1 MSDVLHKCVL
11 TIRRHLTRLTALSI
25 ARHIKL
31 IRRIAYRQGE
41 REGLKAGWLAGKE
54 EGFNEGR
61 LVYEVVEALPLE
73 PKPVDQG
80 LYGPARLGDSAT
92 AARMRQDVAA
102 KVRAGL
108 IKSPTDEQWEMI
120 LADHPATCVSAGAG
134 SGKSTTLVLRVI
146 YMLEYLKIPDQ
157 ELTVISFTVNSC
169 AELRKKLIET
179 LGLWRA
185 GVSSADW
192 QRWAKDRVR
201 TFHSL
206 LYHMAKS
213 ELPGRSFF
221 ELLKKT
227 ESDKLSESDSGGDI
241 DNPASGMRL
250 GEVQVSF
257 LAEAYRTLFRS
268 DETFRNS
275 VIEILKVELCTKAK
289 KSAEMIKPG
298 LVYYSGLRDLEV
310 VEKCS
315 DSWRGSGWP
324 FDGIVDEPVELATV
338 EGGHKFYAN
347 GYHRDTL
354 LPIVLGF
361 APSLSQTQKEAQVG
375 SGKGAIGFAAALAS
389 RNRILANYAAR
400 EYIHI
405 KDAAGVAAYQGW
417 AEYAAGSVEISPNS
431 NVPMFKVKLQG
442 EKTSSM
448 IYEALFAQGSFIE
461 TLGWEVTD
469 LLDKL
474 PSRQHIDTTA
484 NFYHAL
490 GRFWPHL
497 NSHLGKSKV
506 HTFNRAFLA
515 LTRTSGK
522 GGWSPQSP
530 SAMRHLLVDEFQDIS
545 PLIVAWLKE
554 AQRSLLVRDQVK
566 GVSIMAI
573 GDDWQ
578 SIYGWRGSA
587 PQLFIDFDKHFP
599 VHGDLG
605 STKQLLFKTN
615 FRSVDLI
622 VSDAARLL
630 GRVEKKVEKDSV
642 AVLQAQLGDHG
653 VKLSTYGDP
662 KKSMSVEESAKRLLP
677 FINAEYN
684 AAASAKGAKPE
695 LLIVMTRRGNLR
707 NVLAKELPAK
717 KFVGLKVCTYHQ
729 AKGLEADTAILIEDC
744 VVEESHTLRNMLYA
758 ASGMYGGYTY
768 DAASR
773 DEAMRLAYVG
783 VTRGRRKVFWK
794 VPTLLPDGAAATYKL
809 N

>member
-1 MSDVLHKCVL
+1 MSDVFHKCVL
-11 TIRRHLTRLTALSI
+11 TIRRHLTRLTAWSI

-31 IRRIAYRQGE
+31 IRRFAYSQGK
-41 REGLKAGWLAGKE
+41 REGLTAGRLAGKE

-73 PKPVDQG
+73 PKSVDQG
-80 LYGPARLGDSAT
+80 LYGPGRLGDAAT

-108 IKSPTDEQWEMI
+108 IKAPTDEQWEMI
-120 LADHPATCVSAGAG
+120 LTDHPATCVSAGAG

-146 YMLEYLKIPDQ
+146 YMLEYLKISDQ

-169 AELRKKLIET
+169 AELRKKLVET
-179 LGLWRA
+179 LGLWRT
-185 GVSSADW
+185 GISSADW
-192 QRWAKDRVR
+192 QQWAKDRVR

-221 ELLKKT
+221 ELLEKT
-227 ESDKLSESDSGGDI
+227 ESDGLSENDAGGDI

-250 GEVQVSF
+250 GEAQVAV
-257 LAEAYRTLFRS
+257 LAEAYRSLFRS
-268 DETFRNS
+268 DEPFRNA
-275 VIEILKVELCTKAK
+275 VIEILKVELCSTATKSGEK
-289 KSAEMIKPG
+289 INGG

-310 VEKCS
+310 VKKCS
-315 DSWRGSGWP
+315 DSWRISGWP
-324 FDGIVDEPVELATV
+324 FDGVVDEPVELATV
-338 EGGHKFYAN
+338 AGRKFYAN

-354 LPIVLGF
+354 LPVVLGF
-361 APSLSQTQKEAQVG
+361 APSLTQAQKDAQVG
-375 SGKGAIGFAAALAS
+375 EGKGAIGFAIALAS
-389 RNRILANYAAR
+389 RNRIIAHYAER
-400 EYIHI
+400 EYIYI
-405 KDAAGVAAYQGW
+405 RDEPGLAAYRGW
-417 AEYAAGSVEISPNS
+417 AEYAAGSAKISPNS

-442 EKTSSM
+442 EKKSLM

-469 LLDKL
+469 LLGKL
-474 PSRQHIDTTA
+474 PARQHIDTTA

-497 NSHLGKSKV
+497 NSHLEKSRV

-515 LTRTSGK
+515 LTRTSGR
-522 GGWSPQSP
+522 GGRSPQSP
-530 SAMRHLLVDEFQDIS
+530 SAMRYLLVDEFQDIS
-545 PLIVAWLKE
+545 PLIVGWLKE
-554 AQRSLLVRDQVK
+554 AQRSLLVKDQVK

-587 PQLFIDFDKHFP
+587 PQLFIDFNKHFP

-630 GRVEKKVEKDSV
+630 GRVEKKVKKDSV
-642 AVLQAQLGDHG
+642 AVLQAQPGDHG
-653 VKLSTYGDP
+653 VKLTTYGDP
-662 KKSMSVEESAKRLLP
+662 KKSMRAEESAKRLLP
-677 FINAEYN
+677 FIKAEYN
-684 AAASAKGAKPE
+684 AAALAKGAKPE

-758 ASGMYGGYTY
+758 ASGMYDGYTY

-794 VPTLLPDGAAATYKL
+794 VPALVPDGAAATFSL
-809 N
+809 S